1 MHRYNKIKEDKSTYI
16 LDVKQNEGEN
26 TLTVVFG
33 DNKCHTDV
41 ENTEENI
48 KIFEEQMEKQMD
60 DALKRKPV
68 YILQTLLATASTI
81 ATATGA
87 VTTLSGFEPVQNAA
101 ANENLTGAAFVLG
114 FGCSVIWAIR
124 EHSRLS
130 ELSTVSYRNKNA
142 EKIKNIK
149 LYSHALD
156 SSSKRIK
163 RLISENQNPFGILNI
178 DKYNKKDLK
187 KIMTEISREES
198 MKKHGV
204 TYVKSK

>member
-1 MHRYNKIKEDKSTYI
+1 MHRYNKIREDKSTYI

-60 DALKRKPV
+60 AALKRKPV
-68 YILQTLLATASTI
+68 YTLQTLLATASTI

-87 VTTLSGFEPVQNAA
+87 VTTLSGFETVQNAA
-101 ANENLTGAAFVLG
+101 VNENLTGAAFVLG

-142 EKIKNIK
+142 EKLKNIK

-178 DKYNKKDLK
+178 DKYNKNDLK

-198 MKKHGV
+198 MKQRGV
-204 TYVKSK
+204 TYIKSK

>member
-33 DNKCHTDV
+33 DNKCHADV

-68 YILQTLLATASTI
+68 YIFQTLLATASTI

-101 ANENLTGAAFVLG
+101 TNENLTGAAFVLG

-198 MKKHGV
+198 MKQHGV